1 MMGCMSDT
9 AASNATGEAADPA
22 DSGGVT
28 AEDPVARAARL
39 AAMAQR
45 LAPFAELSE
54 LEPQHLRLV
63 RPDERVAAADLVGAA
78 LLQAVNTL
86 EVLADIDPTEL
97 DADVLSQWTEGI
109 ETIRRM
115 ADAAAIRAAGHI
127 DRTNPYKPHGF
138 FSAKTFLQHR
148 LQLSGVEAHRRLQ
161 AARLHDRLGDWA
173 EAETVGAVGVAQTAL
188 MARIAANPRIPS
200 HLLHRDSPELLHDAQ
215 TLPYTEFEANARMW
229 EALADP
235 DGDRTRNEQRKNARR
250 VDLRPRPDGGYD
262 LTGFLADTDGA
273 EFAEILGWFTE
284 AEWHTDWTEARH
296 RLGADHHIVPS
307 DLQRTEPQRRADAL
321 LAMARSAA
329 ANTTPT
335 SGAPRATVNF
345 LIDQETFDTTTTG
358 ATPDPS
364 KFRDVVSRTQTG
376 RRLHPD
382 DVINT
387 ALVAH
392 IRRVVHTADGTVIDL
407 GRRSRLF
414 RGSAR
419 DAVMLLATV
428 CAWLGCNRPV
438 HWCDADHSTGWK
450 AHGATVPRNGIP
462 LCRAHN
468 LLKEL
473 GFHVHR
479 DTHGNWHITDPHGNP
494 IR

>member
-1 MMGCMSDT
+1 MMGCMTS
-9 AASNATGEAADPA
+9 AAVPSTGEEISAP
-22 DSGGVT
+22 GGVT
-28 AEDPVARAARL
+28 AEDPAARRARL
-39 AAMAQR
+39 AAMAER

-63 RPDERVAAADLVGAA
+63 HPDERVAASDVVGAA
-78 LLQAVNTL
+78 LLQAVTTM
-86 EVLADIDPTEL
+86 EVLADIDPTGL
-97 DADVLSQWTEGI
+97 DPETLSQWTEGI
-109 ETIRRM
+109 ETLRRM
-115 ADAAAIRAAGHI
+115 ADAAAINAAGHI
-127 DRTNPYKPHGF
+127 DRSNPYTSQGF
-138 FSAKTFLQHR
+138 FSARTFLQHR
-148 LQLSGVEAHRRLQ
+148 LQLSGVDAHRRLQ
-161 AARLHDRLGDWA
+161 AARMHHRLPDWA

-188 MARIAANPRIPS
+188 MARIAANPRIPG

-215 TLPYTEFEANARMW
+215 TLPFADFERNVRMW

-235 DGDRTRNEQRKNARR
+235 DGDRTRNEQRKAARR
-250 VDLRPRPDGGYD
+250 LDLRPHPDGGDD
-262 LTGFLADTDGA
+262 LSGYLPDAAGA
-273 EFAEILGWFTE
+273 EFAEILAWFTE
-284 AEWHTDWTEARH
+284 AEWHTDWAEARH
-296 RLGADHHIVPS
+296 RLGPDHTIVPG
-307 DLQRTEPQRRADAL
+307 DLQRTETQRRADAL
-321 LAMARSAA
+321 VAMARAAA

-345 LIDQETFDTTTTG
+345 LIDQDTFETCATG
-358 ATPDPS
+358 GTPDPS
-364 KFRDVVSRTQTG
+364 RFRDVVCRTQTG

-382 DVINT
+382 DVVNT

-392 IRRVVHTADGTVIDL
+392 IRRVVHDSSGTVIDL

-414 RGSAR
+414 RGAAR

-428 CAWLGCNRPV
+428 CAWLGCDRPV

-450 AHGATVPRNGIP
+450 AHGATVPRNGAP

-468 LLKEL
+468 LLKEM

-479 DTHGNWHITDPHGNP
+479 DTDGTWHITDPEGNP